1 MFLFFFSSRRRHTR
15 CALVTGVQTCA
26 LPISI
31 SDRGRAIGR
40 STPYFIHAG
49 LACIAIVQ
57 TDNGHAEMQQIGDD
71 GKQRC
76 FLPAMLRRAGTEGRA
91 NLSIHRSA
99 CPKTSG
105 LVQKG
110 AHMRRYPAIPRTWPA
125 HDAVIVRNFLA
136 IFYWSFP

>member
-1 MFLFFFSSRRRHTR
+1 MIRRPPSSTRTDTLCPYTTLFRSTI
-15 CALVTGVQTCA
+15 A
-26 LPISI
+26 I

-57 TDNGHAEMQQIGDD
+57 TDNGNAEMQQIGDD

-91 NLSIHRSA
+91 NLSIQRPT
-99 CPKTSG
+99 CPKTTG
-105 LVQKG
+105 LVQTG
-110 AHMRRYPAIPRTWPA
+110 GNLRRYPAIERTCA
-125 HDAVIVRNFLA
+125 DDDGVFVRQLRDSC
-136 IFYWSFP
+136 YGSL